1 MSDKKKI
8 VSVIVPLFNEEKTIL
23 KVLKQLSEIKKKF
36 NNLEVIVIN
45 DGSTDNS
52 MKILN
57 NHDYLYD
64 KIIINSTNK
73 GKGHAVRKGMEK
85 ANGEYIIF
93 QDADLEYDPN
103 DFYKFFNLI
112 EKFDADLIIGSRFV
126 YSEFT
131 RSHNILNKFGNTFIT
146 LLFNLTY
153 NTTFTDIYSCY
164 ACFKKELINSK
175 SLKTEGFEQ
184 HAEILC
190 KVVKKGNKFYEVP
203 ISYNGR
209 RHEEGKKIRFYHIFA
224 VIYQILIG
232 KFKQ

>member
-36 NNLEVIVIN
+36 SNLEVIVIN

-64 KIIINSTNK
+64 QIIINSTNK

-209 RHEEGKKIRFYHIFA
+209 SHEEGKKNRFYHIFA
-224 VIYQILIG
+224 VIYQIYIG

>member
-64 KIIINSTNK
+64 QIIINSTNK

-209 RHEEGKKIRFYHIFA
+209 SHEEGKKIRFYHIFA

>member
-1 MSDKKKI
+1 MSNIKKL

-23 KVLKQLSEIKKKF
+23 EVLTKISDIKNIF

-52 MKILN
+52 MKILDEN
-57 NHDYLYD
+57 KNLYD
-64 KIIINSTNK
+64 EIIINTTNK
-73 GKGHAVRKGMEK
+73 GKGNAVKKGIEK
-85 ANGEYIIF
+85 AKGEYIIF

-103 DFYKFFNLI
+103 DFSKFFKLI

-126 YSEFT
+126 YSEYT

-146 LLFNLTY
+146 MLFNLTY

-164 ACFKKELINSK
+164 ACFKKKLVNSQ

-190 KVVKKGNKFYEVP
+190 KVVKRGSKFYEVP

-209 RHEEGKKIRFYHIFA
+209 SHDEGKKIKFYHIFS
-224 VIYQILIG
+224 VVYQILIG
-232 KFKQ
+232 RFK

>member
-1 MSDKKKI
+1 MSDNKKLI
-8 VSVIVPLFNEEKTIL
+8 SVIVPLFNEEKTIL
-23 KVLKQLSEIKKKF
+23 DVLIKISEIKKKF
-36 NNLEVIVIN
+36 NNLEVVVIN

-52 MKILN
+52 MKILEEHN
-57 NHDYLYD
+57 YLYD
-64 KIIINSTNK
+64 KIIVNPVNK
-73 GKGHAVRKGMEK
+73 GKGNAVKKGIEK

-93 QDADLEYDPN
+93 QDADLEYDPS
-103 DFYKFFNLI
+103 DFNKFFNLI

-126 YSEFT
+126 YSEYT
-131 RSHNILNKFGNTFIT
+131 RSHNILNKFGNMFIT
-146 LLFNLTY
+146 MLFNLTY

-164 ACFKKELINSK
+164 ACFKKNLINSQ

-190 KVVKKGNKFYEVP
+190 KVVKQGSRFYEVP

-209 RHEEGKKIRFYHIFA
+209 SHDEGKKIKFYHIFS

-232 KFKQ
+232 RIK

>member
-1 MSDKKKI
+1 MSDNKKLI
-8 VSVIVPLFNEEKTIL
+8 SVIVPLFNEEKTIL
-23 KVLKQLSEIKKKF
+23 DVLMKVSEIKKKF
-36 NNLEVIVIN
+36 NNLEVVVIN

-52 MKILN
+52 MKILQEHN
-57 NHDYLYD
+57 YLYD
-64 KIIINSTNK
+64 EIIVNSVNK
-73 GKGHAVRKGMEK
+73 GKGNAVKKGIEK

-93 QDADLEYDPN
+93 QDADLEYDPR
-103 DFYKFFNLI
+103 DFNKFFNLI

-126 YSEFT
+126 YSEYT

-146 LLFNLTY
+146 MLFNLTY

-164 ACFKKELINSK
+164 ACFKKKLVNSQ

-190 KVVKKGNKFYEVP
+190 KVVKRGSKFYEVP

-209 RHEEGKKIRFYHIFA
+209 SHDEGKKIKFYHIFS
-224 VIYQILIG
+224 VVYQILVG
-232 KFKQ
+232 RFK